1 MRAQFIA
8 QRLLWLL
15 VSLIGI
21 SIITFV
27 ISHVI
32 PADPIRVAAGPNARQ
47 EQVETLRREFGMDRP
62 LPEQYLRYLAGLFQG
77 NLGRSIR
84 TRRPVLDDIKQYF
97 PATLELTITAMLIVI
112 LVGIPVGVLSAV
124 HRNGIIDHATRLI
137 ALSGVSVPI
146 FWLALLMQ
154 LLFYA
159 KLGLLPADGRI
170 GLLINP
176 PRQISGLYLLDS
188 LLSLNGTAF
197 WSSLTHLVLP
207 AMTLAFGSLAV
218 LTRMVRSSM
227 LDVLNEDYMRTAR
240 SKGLPQHLVIYRHG
254 LRNALIPATTT
265 MALQAG
271 ALLGGVFLVEVVF
284 SWPGIGFYA
293 MKSLTSLDFPAIMGV
308 TLLVTVIYALANLI
322 ADIAYCFLDP
332 RISYES
338 RG

>member
-1 MRAQFIA
+1 VRAQFIA